1 MRIVFDQGTPVP
13 MRRYLANHRVAT
25 AFELGWSE
33 LNNGE
38 LLTAAEAQFDAL
50 ITTDQ
55 HLRHQQN
62 LVNRK
67 IAILVLPFASWPKL
81 KRHISEIVAA
91 IERLKPGNYVVLDL
105 NLLRRDPN

>member
-1 MRIVFDQGTPVP
+1 
-13 MRRYLANHRVAT
+13 MRRYLASHSVAT

-33 LNNGE
+33 LNNGA
-38 LLTAAEAQFDAL
+38 LLTAAEAEFDAL

-55 HLRHQQN
+55 HLHQQQN

-81 KRHISEIVAA
+81 ERHMSEIAAA
-91 IERLKPGNYVVLDL
+91 IDRLKPGDYLMLDL
-105 NLLRRDPN
+105 S

>member
-1 MRIVFDQGTPVP
+1 VP
-13 MRRYLANHRVAT
+13 MRRYLTNHSVAT

-38 LLTAAEAQFDAL
+38 LLKAAEVQFDAL

-55 HLRHQQN
+55 HLQRQQN
-62 LVNRK
+62 LVKRK

-81 KRHISEIVAA
+81 ERHMSEIAVA
-91 IERLKPGNYVVLDL
+91 IDRLKPGDYVVLDL
-105 NLLRRDPN
+105 T

>member
-1 MRIVFDQGTPVP
+1 VRIVFDQGTPVP
-13 MRRYLANHRVAT
+13 LRRYLTNHSVTT

-55 HLRHQQN
+55 HLHQQQN
-62 LVNRK
+62 LLNRK
-67 IAILVLPFASWPKL
+67 IAILALPFASWPKL
-81 KRHISEIVAA
+81 ERYTSEIVSA
-91 IERLKPGNYVVLDL
+91 IETLKPGDYVLLDL
-105 NLLRRDPN
+105 R